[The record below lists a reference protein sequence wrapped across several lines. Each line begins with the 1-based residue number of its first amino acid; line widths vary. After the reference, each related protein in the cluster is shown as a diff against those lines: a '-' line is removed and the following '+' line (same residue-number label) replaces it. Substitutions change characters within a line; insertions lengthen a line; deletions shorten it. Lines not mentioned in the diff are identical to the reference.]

1 MRFASMR
8 QSLILIE
15 YGKPLFVWLSRDWPS
30 VRTYASTDCTG
41 GVGETMK
48 RKGGVVYAAI

>member
-1 MRFASMR
+1 MG
-8 QSLILIE
+8 QSPILIE

-30 VRTYASTDCTG
+30 VHTYASTDCTG